1 MPDEPENRV
10 DLVEVMLGIAIAV
23 IVAPGVIWWL
33 LTSAAFVGVPLPY
46 TAFVWAPLP

>member
-23 IVAPGVIWWL
+23 IIGPGVIWWL
-33 LTSAAFVGVPLPY
+33 LTLAEVVWGPLP
-46 TAFVWAPLP
+46 